1 MNRPELHVSDF
12 ALVEKCLGHEEG
24 ALARL
29 QETYRQPVTAFLLKA
44 GAQPVEAGETVA
56 TLWGDLL
63 SPAATGRIR
72 LGRYD
77 GSCAL
82 LTWLNT
88 VAMNALLTRKRIDGR
103 RERRFIS
110 RDAGDH
116 EDSVEEVAAT
126 EAPLIQLIREAVEF
140 AFRNC
145 PAENYVLLQLEYL
158 DQLERDELA
167 RMFGCSKATISR
179 MLNAARLSIA
189 ESTMDYLRQRDPWLE
204 LRWED
209 FLDLCRMATPS
220 CFGIET

>member
-1 MNRPELHVSDF
+1 MNRPDPHHSDF
-12 ALVEKCLGHEEG
+12 ALVEKCLAHEEG
-24 ALARL
+24 ALAHL

-63 SPAATGRIR
+63 SPSATGRIR

-110 RDAGDH
+110 RDSGDH
-116 EDSVEEVAAT
+116 QDSAEEVAAT
-126 EAPLIQLIREAVEF
+126 EEPLIQLIREAVEF
-140 AFRNC
+140 AFSNC

-167 RMFGCSKATISR
+167 RMFACSKATISR